1 MGTSNQKMPLLCIT
15 CLLLWS
21 KLLVWKLIYLIS
33 PKDIYIA
40 LDKVLN
46 VRLKYYVCNAV
57 FLCVYMF
64 SFGCL

>member
-1 MGTSNQKMPLLCIT
+1 MLPLRIT

-21 KLLVWKLIYLIS
+21 KLLQWKLIYFLS

-46 VRLKYYVCNAV
+46 VRLKYYVCKHV
-57 FLCVYMF
+57 
-64 SFGCL
+64 